1 MHQARSLGAVVGAQP
16 DCGQAPRSGGEP
28 ARGPQEEEGPGC
40 KGIGTVV
47 RRETSNCILKS
58 TRSRRRR
65 EEPVEE
71 VLTAVAQYVV
81 SSLKD
86 DLYTELLSH
95 FQL

>member
-1 MHQARSLGAVVGAQP
+1 
-16 DCGQAPRSGGEP
+16 
-28 ARGPQEEEGPGC
+28 
-40 KGIGTVV
+40 
-47 RRETSNCILKS
+47 LKS